1 MTDYIALLLEEQE
14 EREEQEVLELERG
27 PVAIPAPGVKEE
39 EEVRTASPGQ
49 MSGVDGTAEL
59 GSADGGQSPDRALP
73 AGAEELEGRPL
84 GLGAS
89 PAWSSL
95 DRDGGEVVDRALT
108 GAVVRK
114 GWASG
119 PAAPRRAGQDG
130 ADWANRGVRA
140 SLAPVFP
147 REQERRVVTVERRV
161 EQTAGPEVT
170 ARRLDR
176 VFQRDARR
184 YDGGF
189 RLL

>member
-27 PVAIPAPGVKEE
+27 PVTIPAPGAKEE
-39 EEVRTASPGQ
+39 EKTRTAPPGRTA
-49 MSGVDGTAEL
+49 GVEETWGL
-59 GSADGGQSPDRALP
+59 GAADGGQSPERALP
-73 AGAEELEGRPL
+73 AGAEELEGQPL
-84 GLGAS
+84 SLGVS
-89 PAWSSL
+89 PVWSDR
-95 DRDGGEVVDRALT
+95 DRDGGEAVDRAFT
-108 GAVVRK
+108 GAAARK

-130 ADWANRGVRA
+130 ADWADRGVRA
-140 SLAPVFP
+140 SLATMLP

-161 EQTAGPEVT
+161 EETAGPEVT

>member
-27 PVAIPAPGVKEE
+27 PVAIPAPGVEE
-39 EEVRTASPGQ
+39 EEETRTAPPGR
-49 MSGVDGTAEL
+49 MSGVDGTMEL
-59 GSADGGQSPDRALP
+59 GAADSGQSPERALP

-89 PAWSSL
+89 PVWSDW
-95 DRDGGEVVDRALT
+95 DRDGGKAVDRGLT
-108 GAVVRK
+108 GAAAWK
-114 GWASG
+114 GWPPG

-130 ADWANRGVRA
+130 ADWADRGVRA
-140 SLAPVFP
+140 SLAPVLP